1 MSTNELVGKD
11 WLSEGD
17 QRRIETAYD
26 FLLRLRT
33 DLHYATGRATDILHL
48 NIQEQTAKRL
58 NYSPR
63 NGQLRSEALM
73 RDYYEH
79 TRNVFRVTERI
90 TAQFARGYVTSRTRS
105 LFSFLPPIR
114 PQKTPI
120 GGVFFFF
127 HKKITLAP
135 PDVFRKYPQEL

>member
-1 MSTNELVGKD
+1 
-11 WLSEGD
+11 
-17 QRRIETAYD
+17 YD

-63 NGQLRSEALM
+63 NGQLRSETLM

-79 TRNVFRVTERI
+79 TRNIFRVTERI
-90 TAQFARGYVTSRTRS
+90 TAQFASGYVTSRTRS
-105 LFSFLPPIR
+105 LFSFLPLIR
-114 PQKTPI
+114 PEKTPI
-120 GGVFFFF
+120 GGSFFIRNKQQHPARRDVFPKDPQQMMRAF
-127 HKKITLAP
+127 KLAP
-135 PDVFRKYPQEL
+135 